1 VNADRIYW
9 LDHARGVGIVLVVV
23 GHVTRSPAVHHFVSL
38 FHMPLFFM
46 LSGYLARPHGLRVQA
61 WRRAVAL
68 LLPYA
73 AFLLLVTV
81 LDFAASWVDGVP
93 AQMAT
98 GGLTGNAERLLLGGT
113 ALTRVYGV
121 FWFVTCLYFT
131 GQVFNLASAVPRIS
145 RWLLGAIALAGCAV
159 SYRWPRG
166 GLPLGLMNVPLA
178 FFFYWI
184 GSLAAGIRRMPVWA
198 WPVCL
203 LVLLPLSR
211 LVPDFEMKYSVYG
224 SFPINVAA
232 ATVGALLV
240 VSLASFIPAKGWPGR
255 ILASL
260 GRASLVI
267 MFLHQLV
274 NTRTNATGRIP
285 EWAVVVLAL
294 LLPWLAY
301 QAFERSALTRLL
313 FLGRRMR

>member
-1 VNADRIYW
+1 MP
-9 LDHARGVGIVLVVV
+9 
-23 GHVTRSPAVHHFVSL
+23 SPAVHAFVSL

-46 LSGYLARPHGLRVQA
+46 LSGYLARPRELGVYA
-61 WRRAVAL
+61 WRRAIAL

-73 AFLLLVTV
+73 AFLLLVTA
-81 LDFAASWVDGVP
+81 LDFALSWVDGVP
-93 AQMAT
+93 AQMAN
-98 GGLTGNAERLLLGGT
+98 GSLAVRAEQLLLGGT
-113 ALTRVYGV
+113 LLTRIYGV

-131 GQVFNLASAVPRIS
+131 GQLFNLASAVPRIS
-145 RWLLGAIALAGCAV
+145 RWLLGALALAGCVV
-159 SYRWPRG
+159 SYRSIRG
-166 GLPLGLMNVPLA
+166 GLPLGFMNVPLA
-178 FFFYWI
+178 FFFYWL
-184 GSLAAGIRRMPVWA
+184 GSLAAGVRRMPIWA

-211 LVPDFEMKYSVYG
+211 IAPAFEMKYSMYG

-232 ATVGALLV
+232 AAVGALAV
-240 VSLASFIPAKGWPGR
+240 VSLASFIPDEGRPGR
-255 ILASL
+255 IFASL

-274 NTRTNATGRIP
+274 HYRIAHRIP

-301 QAFERSALTRLL
+301 QAFDRSALTRLL
-313 FLGRRMR
+313 FLGRSARSRAHAGT